1 MITAQDNSQVKYIS
15 KLLKSSKFR
24 REEGVFIVEGPR
36 MVSETPTEF
45 LHTIYL
51 SETGAK
57 NFDYPGAEII
67 SDKIYK
73 NLSDTVNPQG
83 VLAIVKMPKYNYE
96 EVVGKSNALLIFLE
110 NLQDPGNLGTIMRTA
125 EAAGCAGIIADKNTV
140 DLFNPKVV
148 RSTMGAIYR
157 MPFVS
162 VESLD
167 DAVKK
172 AKDKGVKF
180 YAAHLKGKKT
190 CYECDYKTS
199 TAFLIGNEGNG
210 LTDAAADLAD
220 EKILIPM
227 DGKAESLNAAMAT
240 GILVYEAKR
249 QRMII

>member
-24 REEGVFIVEGPR
+24 REEGAFIVEGPR

-57 NFDYPGAEII
+57 TFKYEGAEII
-67 SDKIYK
+67 SDKVFR

-83 VLAIVKMPKYNYE
+83 VLA
-96 EVVGKSNALLIFLE
+96 VVRQPRFELENILQKSNPLLIFLE
-110 NLQDPGNLGTIMRTA
+110 NLQDPGNLGTILRTA
-125 EAAGCAGIIADKNTV
+125 EAAGCTGIVADKNTV

-148 RSTMGAIYR
+148 RSTMGAAFR
-157 MPFVS
+157 MPFVT
-162 VESLD
+162 VEKLAT
-167 DAVKK
+167 AV
-172 AKDKGVKF
+172 ALSKDKGVTF
-180 YAAHLKGKKT
+180 YAAHLGGKQS
-190 CYECDYKTS
+190 CYDFDYTKP

-210 LTDAAADLAD
+210 LTDEAADLAD
-220 EKILIPM
+220 KKIIIPM

-240 GILVYEAKR
+240 GILIYEAKR
-249 QRMII
+249 QRI